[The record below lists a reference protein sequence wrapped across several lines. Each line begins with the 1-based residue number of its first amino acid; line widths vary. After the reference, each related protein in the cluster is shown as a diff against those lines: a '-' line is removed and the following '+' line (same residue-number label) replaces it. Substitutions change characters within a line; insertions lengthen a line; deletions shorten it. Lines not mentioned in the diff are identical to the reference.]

1 MRHLLITLFML
12 LIPMTTWAQ
21 VGTVDSISVTPGP
34 LIGIY
39 QAPIQNP
46 WNVVIQQICPGC
58 PMSWAQGTM
67 FLYVEIPNVQIGDI
81 LDVWAQAGIKGADV
95 YTGRVATG
103 CGVNVVPDAQW
114 LGAINGNPAPPSSV
128 GEDWNSDVR
137 PYVEH
142 AMHQAFVAQAAG
154 KHWAYFRCYAA
165 VNTPAP
171 GGYLKAMWPHGSI
184 LVLRYAH
191 P

>member
-1 MRHLLITLFML
+1 MS
-12 LIPMTTWAQ
+12 
-21 VGTVDSISVTPGP
+21 VGAVAPISVTPGP

-39 QAPIQNP
+39 QAPIQDA
-46 WNVVIQQICPGC
+46 WNVVIQQIPPGA
-58 PMSWAQGTM
+58 PMNWGQGTM
-67 FLYVEIPNVQIGDI
+67 LCYAQVPNVNVGDV
-81 LDVWAQAGIKGADV
+81 LDVWAQAGLKGADV
-95 YTGRVATG
+95 YTGRVTTG

-114 LGAINGNPAPPSSV
+114 AGAIAGNPAPPSSV

-142 AMHQAFVAQAAG
+142 AMHQAFVAQSSG
-154 KHWAYFRCYAA
+154 LHWAYFRAYAA

-184 LVLRYAH
+184 LVKHYAGS
-191 P
+191 